1 MRQIILPWIPR
12 DGGWPTFVQTF
23 RRVPD
28 LPCCCPRVL
37 VTRRGGVLR
46 MCAPKTR
53 QELGRIPH
61 PVSLSRGSPPLMC
74 ASKDELSRGSPPR
87 MCKSRARQELGLIPH
102 PASYTKVMASSQTT
116 SSLVTTI
123 RAKVA
128 GHPSL
133 GTVMLWLVLGW
144 AWRSV
149 DAHRLQNR

>member
-37 VTRRGGVLR
+37 VSRLGGVLR

-53 QELGRIPH
+53 QELG
-61 PVSLSRGSPPLMC
+61 

-149 DAHRLQNR
+149 DVHNLFRRCKIVNVNAPVKQS